1 MNHYRFSE
9 ELERVLTRLPQ
20 EEEQKFRTYF
30 ENAPAE
36 VLSMMNL
43 EKRYADRYLV
53 EEHDPIDRIYIL
65 LEGQVKAV
73 DFRVKGSSYEYAR
86 FDGVTFLGS
95 MECVFGEDCY
105 MTNII
110 TVTPCALASLP
121 RNVFENWIFVDLDAL
136 RRETRNMR
144 QVLLEI
150 SRENRMLL
158 LLSGMERLI
167 YLLVKKCRSK
177 GDFREYILAVNRQEL
192 AEQCGTSVKTVNRSM
207 KRLEDSGFLTREG
220 HKVKITQRQYAAM
233 QEYLALILN

>member
-20 EEEQKFRTYF
+20 EEEMKFRTYF
-30 ENAPAE
+30 ENAPGE
-36 VLSMMNL
+36 VLNLLSL

-53 EEHDPIDRIYIL
+53 EENEPIERVYIL

-73 DFRVKGSSYEYAR
+73 DFRVKGSSYEFAR
-86 FDGVTFLGS
+86 FDGVSFLGS
-95 MECVFGEDCY
+95 MECIFGEACY

-110 TVTPCALASLP
+110 TVTPCTLVSLP
-121 RNVFENWIFVDLDAL
+121 SAVFANWMNTDLAAL
-136 RRETRNMR
+136 RREAENMR
-144 QVLLEI
+144 QTLLAN

-167 YLLVKKCRSK
+167 YLLVKKCRSR
-177 GDFREYILAVNRQEL
+177 GECREYILSVNRQEL

-220 HKVKITQRQYAAM
+220 HKVKITQRQYTAM

>member
-1 MNHYRFSE
+1 MNHHRFSE
-9 ELERVLTRLPQ
+9 EIERVLTRLPQ

-36 VLSMMNL
+36 VLSMLSL

-53 EEHDPIDRIYIL
+53 EEHDPVDRIYIL

-86 FDGVTFLGS
+86 FDGVSFLGS
-95 MECVFGEDCY
+95 VECVFGEDFY
-105 MTNII
+105 MTNVI
-110 TVTPCALASLP
+110 TVTPCTLVSLP
-121 RNVFENWIFVDLDAL
+121 RGVFENWMFSDIEVL

-144 QVLLEI
+144 HTLLEN

-167 YLLVKKCRSK
+167 YLLVKKCRSR
-177 GDFREYILAVNRQEL
+177 GDLREYILAVNRQEL

-220 HKVKITQRQYAAM
+220 HKVKVTQRQYAAM
-233 QEYLALILN
+233 QEYLGLILN

>member
-1 MNHYRFSE
+1 MSHYRFSE
-9 ELERVLTRLPQ
+9 EIERVLARINQ
-20 EEEQKFRTYF
+20 DEAKKFRSYF
-30 ENAPAE
+30 ETAPAE
-36 VLSMMNL
+36 VLNLLTL

-53 EEHDPIDRIYIL
+53 EEHETIERVYIL

-86 FDGVTFLGS
+86 FEGVSFLGS
-95 MECVFGEDCY
+95 MECIFGETCY

-110 TVTPCALASLP
+110 TVTPCTMVSLP
-121 RNVFENWIFVDLDAL
+121 RRVFENWISTDLDAL
-136 RRETRNMR
+136 RRETQNMR
-144 QVLLEI
+144 QTLLEI
-150 SRENRMLL
+150 SRENRVLL

-167 YLLVKKCRSK
+167 YLLVKKCRSR
-177 GDFREYILAVNRQEL
+177 GEAREFVLAVNRQEL

-233 QEYLALILN
+233 QEYLGLILN

>member
-110 TVTPCALASLP
+110 TVTPCTLASLP
-121 RNVFENWIFVDLDAL
+121 RNVFENWIFADLDAL

-167 YLLVKKCRSK
+167 YLLVKKCRSR
-177 GDFREYILAVNRQEL
+177 GECREYILSVNRQEL

-220 HKVKITQRQYAAM
+220 HKVKITQRQYTAM

>member
-9 ELERVLTRLPQ
+9 EIERVLSRINQ
-20 EEEQKFRTYF
+20 DEAKKFRSYF
-30 ENAPAE
+30 ETAPAD
-36 VLSMMNL
+36 VLNLLTL

-53 EEHDPIDRIYIL
+53 EEHETIERIYIL

-86 FDGVTFLGS
+86 FEGINFLGS
-95 MECVFGEDCY
+95 IECIFGETCY

-110 TVTPCALASLP
+110 TVTPCTLVSLP
-121 RNVFENWIFVDLDAL
+121 RRVYEDWITSDLEAL
-136 RRETRNMR
+136 RRETQNMR
-144 QVLLEI
+144 RSLLEN

-167 YLLVKKCRSK
+167 YLLVKKCASK
-177 GDFREYILAVNRQEL
+177 GDLREFVLAVNRQEL

-207 KRLEDSGFLTREG
+207 KRLEDGGFLNREG

-233 QEYLALILN
+233 QEYLGLILN

>member
-1 MNHYRFSE
+1 MNHHRFSE
-9 ELERVLTRLPQ
+9 EIERVLTRLPQ

-36 VLSMMNL
+36 VLSMLSL

-53 EEHDPIDRIYIL
+53 EEHDPVDRIYIL

-86 FDGVTFLGS
+86 FDGVSFLGS

-105 MTNII
+105 MTNVI
-110 TVTPCALASLP
+110 TVTPCTLVSLP
-121 RNVFENWIFVDLDAL
+121 RGVFENWMFSDIEVL

-144 QVLLEI
+144 HTLLEN

-167 YLLVKKCRSK
+167 YLLVKKCRSR
-177 GDFREYILAVNRQEL
+177 GDLREYILAVNRQEL

-220 HKVKITQRQYAAM
+220 HKVKVTQRQYAAM
-233 QEYLALILN
+233 QEYLGLILN

>member
-110 TVTPCALASLP
+110 TVTPCTLASLP
-121 RNVFENWIFVDLDAL
+121 RNVFENWIFADLDAL

-167 YLLVKKCRSK
+167 YLLVKKCRSR
-177 GDFREYILAVNRQEL
+177 GECREYILSVNRQEL

-220 HKVKITQRQYAAM
+220 HKLKITQRQYAAM

>member
-53 EEHDPIDRIYIL
+53 EEHDPVDRIYIL

-110 TVTPCALASLP
+110 TVTPCTLASLP
-121 RNVFENWIFVDLDAL
+121 RNVFENWISADLDAL

-167 YLLVKKCRSK
+167 YLLVKKCRSR
-177 GDFREYILAVNRQEL
+177 GECREYILSVNRQEL

>member
-53 EEHDPIDRIYIL
+53 EEHDPVDRIYIL

-86 FDGVTFLGS
+86 YDGVTFLGS

-110 TVTPCALASLP
+110 TVTPCTLASLP
-121 RNVFENWIFVDLDAL
+121 RNVFENWIFADLDAL

-167 YLLVKKCRSK
+167 YLLVKKCRSR
-177 GDFREYILAVNRQEL
+177 GECREYILSVNRQEL

-207 KRLEDSGFLTREG
+207 KRLEDGGFLTREG

-233 QEYLALILN
+233 QEYLGLILN

>member
-9 ELERVLTRLPQ
+9 EIERVLTRLPQ
-20 EEEQKFRTYF
+20 EEETKFRTYF

-36 VLSMMNL
+36 VLSMLSL

-53 EEHDPIDRIYIL
+53 EESDPIDRIYIL

-86 FDGVTFLGS
+86 FDGVSFLGS

-105 MTNII
+105 MANII
-110 TVTPCALASLP
+110 TVTPCTLVSLP
-121 RNVFENWIFVDLDAL
+121 RRSFENWINNDLAAL
-136 RRETRNMR
+136 RRETKMMR
-144 QVLLEI
+144 QTLLEN

-158 LLSGMERLI
+158 LLNGMERLI
-167 YLLVKKCRSK
+167 YLLVKKCRSR
-177 GDFREYILAVNRQEL
+177 GEARDYILAVNRQEL

-207 KRLEDSGFLTREG
+207 KRLEDSSFLTREG
-220 HKVKITQRQYAAM
+220 HKVKVTQRQYAAM
-233 QEYLALILN
+233 QEYLGLILN

>member
-9 ELERVLTRLPQ
+9 EIERVLSRINQDEAT
-20 EEEQKFRTYF
+20 KFRSYF
-30 ENAPAE
+30 ETAPAD
-36 VLSMMNL
+36 VLNLLTL

-53 EEHDPIDRIYIL
+53 EEHDTIERIYIL

-86 FDGVTFLGS
+86 FEGIHFLGS
-95 MECVFGEDCY
+95 IECIFGETCY

-110 TVTPCALASLP
+110 TVTPCTLLSLP
-121 RNVFENWIFVDLDAL
+121 RRVYEDWINSDPEVL

-144 QVLLEI
+144 QSLLEN

-158 LLSGMERLI
+158 LLSGMERLV
-167 YLLVKKCRSK
+167 YLLVKKCTGK
-177 GDFREYILAVNRQEL
+177 GDLREFVLAVNRQEL

-233 QEYLALILN
+233 QEYLGLILN